1 MEVNL
6 SLKNTLDKDLCNK
19 FYELNPLGLLIV
31 DKNGE
36 IVKYNQAFCE
46 ILGVFH
52 FQSYNIFQD
61 MNFRNIGIIEQIKSL
76 NHGESVK
83 FNDIWINPQ
92 KLDAMSIKSN
102 ICAFIRVFRIQN
114 YFAFQFQDVT
124 LSRNM
129 EESIIDTELR
139 YKRIF
144 ERSSD
149 VVFSVHLDDGT
160 ISSIN
165 EAGLTLTGYRM
176 DEIIGI
182 SFKEFIAPNS
192 IEFLTKLI
200 QRKQDS
206 FVVQDY
212 HEIEIISKS
221 GEQFLGEVNLQF
233 VYHEQNA
240 TEVLGF
246 LRHISQSQKI
256 TLERIKRERLESIG
270 NLAGGIAHDFNNI
283 LASLLGNVSV
293 ALEENNLED
302 IKSILRETESGII
315 RAKNLTYQLLTFS
328 KGGKPV
334 KSNASITQLISST
347 AIFAL
352 RGSKSKCTLDFDE
365 KMWNCYVDSNQISQ
379 VIGNI
384 VINADQ
390 SMPNGGEIILSFHNF
405 NTATNSVRYRQI
417 QKHINLLP
425 GKYIEI
431 MIKDHGSGIP
441 KEVQSRVFEPYFST
455 KSSGSGLGLAT
466 AYSIVKGHSGYI
478 YFTSKTSLEAHGT
491 TFYIYLPV
499 ISEKLADKSNPT
511 LKPDLAKP
519 TMNKKILVLEDDPSI
534 QKILVKMFK
543 HLKHKAIFTEDGKDT
558 LLKYKSA
565 KSTEEPFDLLIMDLT
580 IPGAMGG
587 KETIVLLNEFDPN
600 VKAIVS
606 SGYSNDPIMAD
617 PHSYGFI
624 DVLKKPFTLQQLKEI
639 INRSL

>member
-1 MEVNL
+1 M
-6 SLKNTLDKDLCNK
+6 LDKDLCNE
-19 FYELNPLGLLIV
+19 FFALNPLGLLIV
-31 DKNGE
+31 DSVGN
-36 IVKYNQAFCE
+36 IVNFNQSFRD
-46 ILGVFH
+46 IFGVFH
-52 FQSYNIFQD
+52 MKSYNLFQD
-61 MNFRNIGIIEQIKSL
+61 MNFRNIGIIEHISSL
-76 NHGESVK
+76 NHGESAK

-92 KLDAMSIKSN
+92 KIDPMSNKSS
-102 ICAFIRVFRIQN
+102 ICVFIRVFKIQT
-114 YFAFQFQDVT
+114 YFALQFQDIT
-124 LSRNM
+124 FSRNI

-165 EAGLTLTGYRM
+165 EAGLNLTGYRI
-176 DEIIGI
+176 DEILGI

-192 IEFLTKLI
+192 IEFLTDLI
-200 QRKQDS
+200 QQKQKGLAT
-206 FVVQDY
+206 QDY

-221 GEQFLGEVNLQF
+221 GEKFLGEVNLQF
-233 VYHEQNA
+233 IYQDQEA

-246 LRHISQSQKI
+246 LRHISQSQKV
-256 TLERIKRERLESIG
+256 TLERIKQERLESIG

-283 LASLLGNVSV
+283 LASLLGNVSL

-302 IKSILRETESGII
+302 IKSILRETESGIM

-334 KSNASITQLISST
+334 KSNVSITQLISST

-365 KMWNCYVDSNQISQ
+365 KMWDCYVDSNQISQ

-390 SMPNGGEIILSFHNF
+390 SMSKGGEIILSFHNF
-405 NTATNSVRYRQI
+405 DTKTNFLRYQEI
-417 QKHINLLP
+417 QKKINLLP

-431 MIKDHGSGIP
+431 MIQDHGTGIP
-441 KEVQSRVFEPYFST
+441 KDIQSRIFEPYFST

-466 AYSIVKGHSGYI
+466 AYSIVKGHNGYI
-478 YFTSKTSLEAHGT
+478 YFISSTAPETHGT

-499 ISEKLADKSNPT
+499 ISEGLSSNSVSPPKSKSSKST
-511 LKPDLAKP
+511 S
-519 TMNKKILVLEDDPSI
+519 NKTILVLEDDPSI

-543 HLKHKAIFTEDGKDT
+543 HLKHHAIFTDDGKDT
-558 LLKYKSA
+558 ILKYKEA
-565 KSTEEPFDLLIMDLT
+565 KSSENPVDLLIMDLT

-587 KETIVLLNEFDPN
+587 KETIVLLKEFDPN

-617 PHSYGFI
+617 PISYGFI
-624 DVLKKPFTLQQLKEI
+624 GVLKKPFTLQQLKDI